1 VAYGDRYLQGETLS
15 RVETCIP
22 FLMHFKKRV
31 IDKVVRMF
39 LLKAQEKS
47 TKDSKAADLR
57 RVRKRKLIVN
67 DMAKGS
73 PGNPGRYSIPVDEK
87 EGTILDIK
95 MDGNT
100 SQKLLSKFDNTL
112 IELLTDE

>member
-1 VAYGDRYLQGETLS
+1 MR
-15 RVETCIP
+15 
-22 FLMHFKKRV
+22 
-31 IDKVVRMF
+31 
-39 LLKAQEKS
+39 
-47 TKDSKAADLR
+47 
-57 RVRKRKLIVN
+57 
-67 DMAKGS
+67 S

-112 IELLTDE
+112 IELFMD